1 MVALVKDAD
10 PRIRQVAM
18 LSLMKVFNDIL
29 PVGLFPAV
37 QAELPDPPGLQT
49 GEGGSRQQ
57 GRPKNPAIRGV
68 ADDLLPG
75 AKIPPIFPRAT
86 SRR

>member
-37 QAELPDPPGLQT
+37 QAELPDPPGLQA